1 MLINTIGIDLG
12 KTACDAVAMDGRGKV
27 LTRRRLTR
35 PRLVRWLANLPPCR
49 VGMEAS
55 CGAHHLARRLAAQ
68 GHEVKLMPAQY
79 VRPFV
84 KTNKHDRADAE
95 AICAR
100 RSAPTT
106 EVGAGSQAR
115 VQRPQMRFV
124 PIKSEA
130 QLDLQALHRA
140 RDRLVASR
148 TGLINQI
155 RAFLL
160 ERGITL
166 RQGRQALA
174 KALPE
179 LLETDELSALLRGLL
194 ARLRQQWQALD
205 EEIAALDRQVLAI
218 AQADG
223 RARLLM
229 TVPGI
234 GPLIATGLAAIDSG
248 QAFGRARDLACWLG
262 LVPRQ
267 HATGGKVR
275 LLGISKRGNSY
286 LRRLLVHAARA
297 VKRGALGRDDRL
309 GAWLRGLE
317 ARAHGNVATVALAAK
332 LARWAWAVLARNQAY
347 RPAAA

>member
-1 MLINTIGIDLG
+1 MSIKTIGIDLG
-12 KTACDAVAMDGRGKV
+12 KTACDVVAMDGRGKV
-27 LTRRRLTR
+27 VARRRLMR
-35 PRLVRWLANLPPCR
+35 PRLVAWLANLPPAQI
-49 VGMEAS
+49 GLEAS
-55 CGAHHLARRLAAQ
+55 CGAHHLARRLTEL
-68 GHEVKLMPAQY
+68 GHDVKLMPAQY

-84 KTNKHDRADAE
+84 KTNKHDQADAE
-95 AICAR
+95 AIGEA
-100 RSAPTT
+100 
-106 EVGAGSQAR
+106 

-124 PIKSEA
+124 PIKSAA

-140 RDRLVASR
+140 RDRLVTQR

-160 ERGITL
+160 ERGIAL
-166 RQGRQALA
+166 RPGRAALA

-179 LLETDELSALLRGLL
+179 VLEAEGELSPMMRTLL
-194 ARLRQQWQALD
+194 ARLRAHWQALD
-205 EEIAALDRQVLAI
+205 GEIAALDQHVLLI
-218 AQADG
+218 ARTHPG
-223 RARLLM
+223 ARLLM

-234 GPLIATGLAAIDSG
+234 GALIATALVAAIDAG
-248 QAFGRARDLACWLG
+248 QAFARGRDLACWLG

-275 LLGISKRGNSY
+275 LLGISKRGNGY

-297 VKRGALGRDDRL
+297 LKRSAKIRDDRL

-317 ARAHGNVATVALAAK
+317 ARAHANVATVALAAK
-332 LARWAWAVLARNQAY
+332 LARWSWAVLARNQAF

>member
-1 MLINTIGIDLG
+1 MLIKTIGIDLG
-12 KTACDAVAMDGRGKV
+12 KTACDVVAMDARGKV
-27 LTRRRLTR
+27 LTRRRLSR
-35 PRLVRWLANLPPCR
+35 PKLVRWLANLPPCL

-55 CGAHHLARRLAAQ
+55 CGAHHLARRLAEQ
-68 GHEVKLMPAQY
+68 GHEARLMPAQY

-84 KTNKHDRADAE
+84 KTNKHDQADAE
-95 AICAR
+95 AICEA
-100 RSAPTT
+100 
-106 EVGAGSQAR
+106 

-140 RDRLVASR
+140 RDRLITQR

-160 ERGITL
+160 ERGITV
-166 RQGRQALA
+166 RQGRLALA

-179 LLETDELSALLRGLL
+179 LLETDELSPLLRDLL
-194 ARLRQQWQALD
+194 ARLRQHWQALD
-205 EEIAALDRQVLAI
+205 DEIAALDRQVLAI
-218 AQADG
+218 AQADA
-223 RARLLM
+223 RARRLM
-229 TVPGI
+229 TIPGI
-234 GPLIATGLAAIDSG
+234 GPLIATGLVAAIDSG
-248 QAFGRARDLACWLG
+248 QAFGHARDLACWLG

-267 HATGGKVR
+267 HSTGGKVR
-275 LLGISKRGNSY
+275 LLGIGKRGNGY

-297 VKRGALGRDDRL
+297 LKRGARQRDDRL

-317 ARAHGNVATVALAAK
+317 ARAHSNVATVALAAK

-347 RPAAA
+347 RPLPA

>member
-1 MLINTIGIDLG
+1 MSIKTIGIDLG
-12 KTACDAVAMDGRGKV
+12 KTACDVVAMDGRGKV
-27 LTRRRLTR
+27 VARRRLMR
-35 PRLVRWLANLPPCR
+35 PRLVAWLANLPPAQI
-49 VGMEAS
+49 GLEAS
-55 CGAHHLARRLAAQ
+55 CGAHHLARRLTEL
-68 GHEVKLMPAQY
+68 GHDVKLMPAQY

-84 KTNKHDRADAE
+84 KTNKHDQADAE
-95 AICAR
+95 AIGEA
-100 RSAPTT
+100 
-106 EVGAGSQAR
+106 

-124 PIKSEA
+124 PIKSAA

-140 RDRLVASR
+140 RDRLVTQR

-160 ERGITL
+160 ERGIAL
-166 RQGRQALA
+166 RPGRAALA

-179 LLETDELSALLRGLL
+179 VLEAEGELSPMMRTLL
-194 ARLRQQWQALD
+194 ARLRAHWQALD
-205 EEIAALDRQVLAI
+205 GEIAALDQHVLLI
-218 AQADG
+218 ARTHPG
-223 RARLLM
+223 ARLLM

-234 GPLIATGLAAIDSG
+234 GALIATALVAAIDAG
-248 QAFGRARDLACWLG
+248 QAFARARDLACWLG

-275 LLGISKRGNSY
+275 LLGISKRGNGY

-297 VKRGALGRDDRL
+297 LKRSAKTRDDRL

-317 ARAHGNVATVALAAK
+317 ARAHANVATVALAAK
-332 LARWAWAVLARNQAY
+332 LARWSWAVLARNQAF

>member
-1 MLINTIGIDLG
+1 MSIKTIGIDLG
-12 KTACDAVAMDGRGKV
+12 KTACDVVAMDGRGKV
-27 LTRRRLTR
+27 VARRRLMR
-35 PRLVRWLANLPPCR
+35 PRLVAWLANLPPAQI
-49 VGMEAS
+49 GLEAS
-55 CGAHHLARRLAAQ
+55 CGAHHLARRLTEL
-68 GHEVKLMPAQY
+68 GHDVKLMPAQY

-84 KTNKHDRADAE
+84 KTNKHDQADAE
-95 AICAR
+95 AIGEA
-100 RSAPTT
+100 
-106 EVGAGSQAR
+106 

-124 PIKSEA
+124 PIKSAA

-140 RDRLVASR
+140 RDRLVTQR

-160 ERGITL
+160 ERGIAL
-166 RQGRQALA
+166 RPGRAALA

-179 LLETDELSALLRGLL
+179 VLEAEGELSPMMRTLL
-194 ARLRQQWQALD
+194 ARLRAHWQALD
-205 EEIAALDRQVLAI
+205 GEIAALDQHVLLI
-218 AQADG
+218 ARTHPG
-223 RARLLM
+223 ARLLM

-234 GPLIATGLAAIDSG
+234 GALIATALVAAIDAG
-248 QAFGRARDLACWLG
+248 QAFARGRDLACWLG

-275 LLGISKRGNSY
+275 LLGISKRGNGY

-297 VKRGALGRDDRL
+297 LKRSAKTRDDRL

-317 ARAHGNVATVALAAK
+317 ARAHANVATVALAAK
-332 LARWAWAVLARNQAY
+332 LARWSWAVLARNQAF

>member
-1 MLINTIGIDLG
+1 
-12 KTACDAVAMDGRGKV
+12 V
-27 LTRRRLTR
+27 L
-35 PRLVRWLANLPPCR
+35 WLANLPPCR
-49 VGMEAS
+49 IGMEAS
-55 CGAHHLARRLAAQ
+55 CGAHHLARRLAAL
-68 GHEVKLMPAQY
+68 GHAVKLMPAQY

-95 AICAR
+95 AIGEA
-100 RSAPTT
+100 
-106 EVGAGSQAR
+106 

-124 PIKSEA
+124 PIKSAA

-140 RDRLVASR
+140 RDRLVTSR

-179 LLETDELSALLRGLL
+179 LLATDELSPLLRDLL
-194 ARLRQQWQALD
+194 ARLRAQWHALD
-205 EEIAALDRQVLAI
+205 VEITALDRQILAI
-218 AQADG
+218 ARADA
-223 RARLLM
+223 RAGLLM
-229 TVPGI
+229 TIPGI
-234 GPLIATGLAAIDSG
+234 GALIATALVAAIDRG

-267 HATGGKVR
+267 HSTGGKVQ
-275 LLGISKRGNSY
+275 LLGISKRGNGY

-297 VKRGALGRDDRL
+297 AQRGARTHDDRL

-317 ARAHGNVATVALAAK
+317 ARAHRNVATVALAAK
-332 LARWAWAVLARNQAY
+332 LARWSWAVLARNQTW
-347 RPAAA
+347 RPLAA